1 MLVFLLWTFRMRV
14 FLLSVA
20 LCGTNLSAG
29 FAQSNT
35 EERSNVLYVVGR
47 VTSATDTSCLIDIG
61 AVQTIASQNQ
71 LAVFRPID
79 GYYKPI
85 GRITVVHTEATT
97 SHCTHRIRTQH
108 DDIVMTVREISQLRP
123 GARHREHIVRRKV
136 VEARHQTSST
146 TVNHVRTAHAL
157 SDYEKQFPKWEQSR
171 GAVVG
176 QLLSATLKDSADNR
190 LERLTS
196 QVNLMRRLYQQGAQ
210 TVDAAGEVWA
220 SVMPVLAGQ
229 TAAAGHALRVK
240 DQQEGDIPPNAV
252 KVAAAELRDRVFER
266 FYHLEQEQQNI
277 LALVVASQIS
287 KSVRNNQAL
296 LKTTIDQTQF
306 EGLGED
312 EQLLEDIERLVLD
325 LRDRTYE

>member
-1 MLVFLLWTFRMRV
+1 MLVFLLWTFRMRI

-20 LCGTNLSAG
+20 VCASHLSAG
-29 FAQSNT
+29 FARSNT
-35 EERSNVLYVVGR
+35 EERSSILYLIGR
-47 VTSATDTSCLIDIG
+47 VTSATDKSCLIDIG
-61 AVQTIASQNQ
+61 AVHTIGSQNQ

-97 SHCTHRIRTQH
+97 SHCTHRIRTQR

-146 TVNHVRTAHAL
+146 TVHHVRTAHAL
-157 SDYEKQFPKWEQSR
+157 SDYEKQFPKWERSR

-176 QLLSATLKDSADNR
+176 QLLSATLKDSGNKQ

-196 QVNLMRRLYQQGAQ
+196 QVNLMRRLYQQDARI
-210 TVDAAGEVWA
+210 VDAAGELWTG
-220 SVMPVLAGQ
+220 VMPVLAGR

-252 KVAAAELRDRVFER
+252 QVAAAELRDRVFER
-266 FYHLEQEQQNI
+266 FYHLEREQQNI
-277 LALVVASQIS
+277 LALVVASQIA
-287 KSVRNNQAL
+287 KSTRNNQTL

-312 EQLLEDIERLVLD
+312 EQLLEGMERLVLD
-325 LRDRTYE
+325 FRDRTLE